1 MTEDQKEILIAKMI
15 DVPHSLS
22 DEDLEEIMTDDELRD
37 IFEISSTVRGAC
49 IRQPE
54 IDVAEEWRLF
64 HHRIHPKPTKMRWF
78 IRVAA
83 IFSGILI
90 VSGIMMKMID
100 YPFSTEGQLP
110 DSKKGNTAHAE
121 NILTITRSTKSL
133 EPQESVTIKEP
144 TIRTKQASVSSQHH
158 DKNKTTKQKQE
169 PEGLITD
176 IDIDEYLRIQQ
187 ARIDNDL
194 AVQVAEAYMEEYYHL
209 LPILDASGTNNPYI
223 DNLIR
228 KTTMQ

>member
-1 MTEDQKEILIAKMI
+1 MTQEQKEILIAKMI

-22 DEDLEEIMTDDELRD
+22 DEDLEAIMTDGELRD
-37 IFEISSTVRGAC
+37 IYEISSTVRGSF

-54 IDVAEEWRLF
+54 MDVAEEWKLF
-64 HHRIHPKPTKMRWF
+64 RQRIQPKPTKMRWA

-83 IFSGILI
+83 IFSGILL
-90 VSGIMMKMID
+90 VYGTVMKIAD
-100 YPFSTEGQLP
+100 HYASPEEQLLNA
-110 DSKKGNTAHAE
+110 KKEHTAHE
-121 NILTITRSTKSL
+121 GNILTITKSSSSTT
-133 EPQESVTIKEP
+133 PQENLTTKP
-144 TIRTKQASVSSQHH
+144 TIRNNQASVSSQHH
-158 DKNKTTKQKQE
+158 DQTKTKKQKE
-169 PEGLITD
+169 PEGTI

-194 AVQVAEAYMEEYYHL
+194 AVQVAEAYMEEYYLL
-209 LPILDASGTNNPYI
+209 LPMLDASGTNNPYI